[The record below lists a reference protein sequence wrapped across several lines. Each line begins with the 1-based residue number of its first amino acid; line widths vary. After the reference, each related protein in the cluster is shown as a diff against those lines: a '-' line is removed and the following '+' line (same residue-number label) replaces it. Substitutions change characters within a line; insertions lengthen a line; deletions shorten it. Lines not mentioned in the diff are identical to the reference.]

1 MTQATILYGVND
13 GVATTLTLDRPD
25 RRNAMTNQMVREVYE
40 ILLDAAGD
48 MSSPWLLS
56 RLLGSAKA
64 RSSGARAREMII

>member
-13 GVATTLTLDRPD
+13 GVATLNRPD
-25 RRNAMTNQMVREVYE
+25 RRSAITNPMVREVCE

-56 RLLGSAKA
+56 RLLGAATA
-64 RSSGARAREMII
+64 RSSGARAREMIV